1 MIVPQSA
8 IFAVGTSA
16 HCFLEFTAHADI
28 SAEQLVHALADLEEP
43 HTTVGGT
50 NLVIGVRPSVWAR
63 VRPDAMPVGAHDFDE
78 PIVGIEGFA
87 MPATQCDGWVWVSGA
102 ARDAVFDVS
111 KNIIAA
117 MASVGTVTT
126 EATGWAYQHSRDL
139 IDFEDGTENPS
150 LSAAPEIV
158 LVPAGEPGEGSS
170 VLLFQQWSHDAAAW
184 TALSDE
190 AQEKVVG
197 RTKADSIELDE
208 ATQPADSHV
217 SRTVIEDDQ
226 GVELDIFRRNVP
238 YGTVT
243 DYGTMFVGFSFQ
255 PERMTRMLRR
265 MAGAEGGVRDAL
277 TRYTTPLT
285 GAYYVIPEVGS
296 LAAFGTPEVDD

>member
-1 MIVPQSA
+1 VIVPQSG

-16 HCFLEFTAHADI
+16 HCFLEFTCHDGI
-28 SAEQLVHALADLEEP
+28 SAAELVHALADLEAP

-50 NLVIGVRPSVWAR
+50 NLVIGVRPSRWEQL
-63 VRPDAMPVGAHDFDE
+63 RPDAMPAGVHDFDD
-78 PIVGIEGFA
+78 PIVGIEGFS
-87 MPATQCDGWVWVSGA
+87 MPATQCDGWVWVAGA
-102 ARDAVFDVS
+102 ARDGVFDVS
-111 KNIIAA
+111 KAVIAA
-117 MASVGTVTT
+117 MAPVAGVTT

-150 LSAAPEIV
+150 LSEAPEIV
-158 LVPAGEPGEGSS
+158 LVPAGQPGEGSS

-190 AQEKVVG
+190 QQEKVVG
-197 RTKADSIELDE
+197 RTKDGSIELDD
-208 ATQPADSHV
+208 ATQAPDSHV
-217 SRTVIEDDQ
+217 SRTVIENDE

-243 DYGTMFVGFSFQ
+243 DYGTMFIGFSFE

-265 MAGAEGGVRDAL
+265 MAGTEGGVRDAL

-296 LAAFGTPEVDD
+296 LAAFATPEDDS